1 MNRLTFDIDKLQ
13 EVIDYA
19 RLNPLRD
26 KENKSLW
33 QYSQCINGRVE
44 HPTVVLVGDEGVYY
58 MPGGSGVE
66 YGPIA
71 YAKEC
76 NPETCDDWYETKRS
90 TWGGDDGSES
100 MDADDL
106 EKMIQLEDVKNLVL
120 EFTENEIKYILTFD
134 K

>member
-1 MNRLTFDIDKLQ
+1 MKRLTFDIDKLQ

-26 KENKSLW
+26 KDDNTLW
-33 QYSQCINGRVE
+33 QGGYGSGRVE
-44 HPTVVLVGDEGVYY
+44 HPTVLLVGDQGVYY
-58 MPGGSGVE
+58 IPGGSGVE

-76 NPETCDDWYETKRS
+76 NPDTCDEWYENKRD
-90 TWGGDDGSES
+90 TWGGDDGCES
-100 MDADDL
+100 MDAEDL
-106 EKMIQLEDVKNLVL
+106 EKMIQIDNVKNLVL
-120 EFTENEIKYILTFD
+120 EFTENEIKYILTFN